1 MWCHCRSKLPSC
13 LPSLQSFS
21 RRNLNSV
28 LAKLDAILADFE
40 QVETSLTTSEVLG
53 DQYKLRDVS
62 RRYKQMGP
70 LVECIRE
77 YKSVLGNVEAA
88 KELIESASV
97 DERESLD
104 TEMRQGLVRLQA
116 LEDEL
121 KVLLIPPD
129 PNDGKNVILEI
140 RGAEGGEEAN
150 LFAGELVEMY
160 RAWATRNGWSFEM
173 LAYDRSPMGGVNQAT
188 ALLKGET
195 VWRQLRFEGGPH
207 RVQRVPVTE
216 NAGRIHTSSATV
228 AVMPEAEE
236 IDLAIDERDL
246 EIDVYRSGG
255 SGGQSVNTTDS
266 AVRITHKPTG
276 LVVTMQDE
284 RSQLQ
289 NRVKAI
295 QVLRT
300 RLLQRRQDEHEAKIS
315 ADRRAQVGKGGRGEK
330 IRTYNYK
337 ENRVTDHRIGFTLYQ
352 LQDVLAGNLDPVI
365 DALTLEYQAEQLAKQ
380 VGSE

>member
-1 MWCHCRSKLPSC
+1 M
-13 LPSLQSFS
+13 
-21 RRNLNSV
+21 

-266 AVRITHKPTG
+266 AVRITNKPTG

-289 NRVKAI
+289 NRVKAM

>member
-1 MWCHCRSKLPSC
+1 M
-13 LPSLQSFS
+13 
-21 RRNLNSV
+21 
-28 LAKLDAILADFE
+28 LAKLDAILAYFE

-289 NRVKAI
+289 NRVKAM

>member
-1 MWCHCRSKLPSC
+1 M
-13 LPSLQSFS
+13 
-21 RRNLNSV
+21 

-228 AVMPEAEE
+228 AVMPKAEE

-289 NRVKAI
+289 NRVKAM

>member
-1 MWCHCRSKLPSC
+1 M
-13 LPSLQSFS
+13 
-21 RRNLNSV
+21 

-88 KELIESASV
+88 KELIEVASV
-97 DERESLD
+97 DERTSLD

-116 LEDEL
+116 LEDKL
-121 KVLLIPPD
+121 KVLLIPAD

-289 NRVKAI
+289 NRVKAM

-352 LQDVLAGNLDPVI
+352 LQDVLAGNLDPVV

>member
-1 MWCHCRSKLPSC
+1 M
-13 LPSLQSFS
+13 
-21 RRNLNSV
+21 

-88 KELIESASV
+88 KELIEVASV
-97 DERESLD
+97 DERTSLD
-104 TEMRQGLVRLQA
+104 TEMRQGLIRLQA
-116 LEDEL
+116 LEDKL
-121 KVLLIPPD
+121 KVLLIPAD

-289 NRVKAI
+289 NRVKAM

-352 LQDVLAGNLDPVI
+352 LQDVLAGNLDPVV